1 MKVSLTETVS
11 IGSIVE
17 YYLPALMEQPQRY
30 VVVSELGQ
38 WATGEHTVRSLDP
51 ETGYSYQSVDLNRP
65 GFTLVSA

>member
-1 MKVSLTETVS
+1 MRNELAAKVS

-17 YYLPALMEQPQRY
+17 WHLPALTEQPQRY

-38 WATGEHTVRSLDP
+38 WTTGEHTVRSLDP
-51 ETGYSYQSVDLNRP
+51 ETGYSYHSVDLNRP